1 MNAGKGN
8 LLRVESMMK
17 TSLRFVSASLLMAAS
32 LSAIGQGMGREN
44 RADMQLIHQLL
55 GDNKKITRKVTKIS
69 SGVET
74 LTESTDPKLAALIK
88 SHTLSMQKRM
98 KDGRPIRNWD
108 PLFNELFQNHK
119 KVTMTVVN
127 TKNGVRVIETSK
139 DPYAITLIQWHAEAV
154 NGFVK
159 DGMPGMHKEH
169 PAPPKPGK
177 APAEFVGMG
186 DGIATCPVTGE
197 PNDKSVSAKIQGRTV
212 YFCCA
217 GCVEKVVKNPKKY
230 LKWAK

>member
-1 MNAGKGN
+1 MRVFDNIVSV
-8 LLRVESMMK
+8 LLLFGACQF
-17 TSLRFVSASLLMAAS
+17 TIAQ
-32 LSAIGQGMGREN
+32 GQGMGREN
-44 RADMQLIHQLL
+44 RADMQIIHQLL
-55 GDNKKITRKVTKIS
+55 GDNKKITRKVTKLPN
-69 SGVET
+69 GVET
-74 LTESTDPKLAALIK
+74 LTESTDLKIAALIK

-98 KDGRPIRNWD
+98 KEGRPIRTWD
-108 PLFNELFQNHK
+108 PLFAELFQNHK
-119 KVTMTVVN
+119 KVAMTIVN

-139 DPYAITLIQWHAEAV
+139 DPYTITLIQWHAEAV

-159 DGMPGMHKEH
+159 SGMPGMHKEH

-177 APAEFVGMG
+177 TPPAFVGMG

-217 GCVEKVVKNPKKY
+217 GCVDKVVKNPKKY